1 MQQRLVEPF
10 DRAVADHALM
20 DQRVVEFCFA
30 AAEQAQHIIGR
41 PARMP
46 QLAAAEARTARQLPA
61 IGAGVGKR
69 RLDRAG
75 KFWRRP
81 LVGIDR
87 QHPLTGRQRQRII
100 LLRPKPA
107 PLVKLDAGAL
117 RLGDV
122 DGAVAAAAIDHDPL
136 VAERDAVEAIADIRR
151 LVAGDD
157 DGGQLRHDARSVPVR
172 RIARTL
178 LGRRRGAAAW
188 PAIPARRRAAA
199 RRAGRD
205 ARCAPARSRPAWSA
219 RCAPP
224 WRRPGSGTTVR
235 ADTSC

>member
-20 DQRVVEFCFA
+20 DERIVEFCFA

-46 QLAAAEARTARQLPA
+46 QLAAAKAGTARQLPA
-61 IGAGVGKR
+61 IGAGVRKH

-87 QHPLTGRQRQRII
+87 QHPVAGRERQRII
-100 LLRPKPA
+100 LLRPKAA
-107 PLVKLDAGAL
+107 PFVKFDAGAL
-117 RLGDV
+117 RFGNV

-157 DGGQLRHDARSVPVR
+157 DSGQLRHGWRSVPVW
-172 RIARTL
+172 RIA
-178 LGRRRGAAAW
+178 
-188 PAIPARRRAAA
+188 
-199 RRAGRD
+199 
-205 ARCAPARSRPAWSA
+205 
-219 RCAPP
+219 
-224 WRRPGSGTTVR
+224 
-235 ADTSC
+235 